1 MKKQS
6 AYSRII
12 GSVPGKVWVL
22 ISLLLALCVLQLL
35 SVLPSTAI
43 VFSSP
48 LKIVESFVGKAKDGT
63 IWLNIGMSLFRVLCG
78 FLLGFVIAIP
88 VAFLMSWYKIFR
100 SLVEPW
106 IQFIRNIPPLAYI
119 PLVIAG
125 VGVGESAKIVV
136 IFIATFLVN
145 VITIYQGVRDVDV
158 TLIKAARVLGANDRD
173 IFIKVI
179 IPASIPFLLVGMR
192 LGLSTALTT
201 LIAAEMTGA
210 SSGLGM
216 MITSAG
222 EYYDMSTV
230 LMGIIVIGIIGLSF
244 EQLVK
249 LLERKVTSWQ
259 ETQIM

>member
-1 MKKQS
+1 MKKKS
-6 AYSRII
+6 KYSKII
-12 GSVPGKVWVL
+12 GAIPHQVWLL
-22 ISLLLALCVLQLL
+22 ISFLLALLFLQLL
-35 SVLPSTAI
+35 SVLPQTQI

-48 LKIVESFVGKAKDGT
+48 IKIVQSFMTKTAGGV
-63 IWLNIGMSLFRVLCG
+63 IWTNIGMSLFRVVSGFILG
-78 FLLGFVIAIP
+78 FLLAIP
-88 VAFLMSWYKIFR
+88 VAFLMSWYPVFR
-100 SLVEPW
+100 NLVEPW

-119 PLVIAG
+119 PLIIAG
-125 VGVGESAKIVV
+125 VGVGESAKVVV

-158 TLIKAARVLGANDRD
+158 TLIKAARVLGANDRA
-173 IFIKVI
+173 IFIRVI
-179 IPASIPFLLVGMR
+179 IPATVPFLLVGMR

-230 LMGIIVIGIIGLSF
+230 LMGILVIGIIGLIF
-244 EQLVK
+244 EQIVK
-249 LLERKVTSWQ
+249 FLERKLTSWQ
-259 ETQIM
+259 ETQSM